1 MRSRPRQSPFAGGN
15 QGEATSCPK
24 TMSSTLALSVKI
36 VIQLLM
42 IKYQHNAVKKSLQ
55 IPTGYLESVNWRST
69 DNIMAKGKRAN
80 G

>member
-1 MRSRPRQSPFAGGN
+1 
-15 QGEATSCPK
+15 
-24 TMSSTLALSVKI
+24 MSSTLALSVKI